1 MRQKYIINTNIDNIM
16 EIKMIEN
23 LETSTNT

>member
-16 EIKMIEN
+16 EIKMIKN